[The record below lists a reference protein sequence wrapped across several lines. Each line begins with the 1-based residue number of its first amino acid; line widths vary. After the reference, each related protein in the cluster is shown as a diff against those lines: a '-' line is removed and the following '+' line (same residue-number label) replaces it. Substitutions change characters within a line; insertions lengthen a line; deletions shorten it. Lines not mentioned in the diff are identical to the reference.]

1 MFLIV
6 VGICLFFQTSYVL
19 SGGIFLNNFQI
30 AKLLEN
36 DEIEKNFIRNLPC
49 LRKSRKCLAERIK
62 TRGWQNQQG
71 INKLLN
77 KGLNITNEKKF
88 IDDVLKLMIADN
100 ADVLQGAN
108 EDEFNVPKETNKK
121 RTQYIKKRKKNR
133 KKSDTEI
140 TTRSEILEIPDFVN
154 TFDLNDF
161 NTDSF
166 RKRSFIARK
175 PKDNNADSGD
185 DDDSNDDDDDDDND
199 DDANNKTTSTV
210 ITSNQENSSVS
221 NNTGII
227 SSNLKNISAYNQS
240 DINNGG
246 NEKININSTGTNNTL
261 QTNATTSERNISND
275 TGSTVP
281 YQLNIEHQ
289 NINATLLN
297 STEASLLE
305 NGTNKMQGN
314 LSFLVQNNTSPL
326 QKNSTQQF
334 QINDTINAANVT
346 TVLGNNSTT
355 LPAFSVRN
363 LQFPDNYSTLSGGD
377 KNITVLNSTAQYLS
391 QALEY
396 LNTSAPANAKVGAN
410 QILSNTSLSSTESTQ
425 LNNGSTLDRIKNA
438 TNILSAGILNRTAPF
453 DTFNNTTYIKSEKNE
468 TTGLKRNNLEIHTRR
483 KHRRVKKRK
492 HFKSRHKTKLDK
504 AFDEQMATLES
515 GWNIEDSSSDV
526 FGQWGDEKEAAMQ
539 VAPTAQTK
547 ARFHQTLDENIGIT
561 KKHNKSRTHKVKLSH
576 NARHS
581 PLSQQT
587 FHNEDSWNNYD
598 SQSVNWNDYSHD
610 RPATEYNSESEANP
624 VMHTQTGTI
633 SEIPAYQM
641 TEIAQPTANPPP
653 QVTYAPV
660 NTVSQQQTS
669 PVMPPSTWPANT
681 PYNPS
686 ATYPSFPSQNNYKD
700 LSWTKDIPA
709 GKVKATRVCKPGP
722 PKPAMAGKANCL
734 IIGDSIALSYSYS
747 VAAAL
752 KDVCQVQLAPASKA
766 GVALDTTYGVRCLNM
781 FLTTSSLVP
790 THYDVVVL
798 NYGLHDID
806 YLEKYPEEYNSIKNY
821 KGNLRKLKRRI
832 LRTGADLI
840 FPLSTPV
847 TFSEEKDKILRKYNK
862 AAKKVMSKSNVTT
875 IDLHSL
881 VIKECGPV
889 PFENCYMMKKPHDVH
904 YGTVGSIM
912 LGKRIAF
919 AVKEVLEKRRQS
931 GTGDLPLPKKIIDL
945 SQNSTQCFLPG
956 TSCPTGYTCMTNIV
970 ARAGFGCCHL
980 KDGIDCGDSW
990 HCCPKGTTC
999 HPGCT
1004 DTQCSCITSDPS

>member
-1 MFLIV
+1 MMFLIV
-6 VGICLFFQTSYVL
+6 IGFCVFFQTSYVL
-19 SGGIFLNNFQI
+19 SSGIFLNNFQI

-62 TRGWQNQQG
+62 TRGWQNQRG

-108 EDEFNVPKETNKK
+108 EDEFNAPKETNKK
-121 RTQYIKKRKKNR
+121 RTQYIKKRKKHR

-175 PKDNNADSGD
+175 PEANSGDRD

-199 DDANNKTTSTV
+199 AVVSNKTASTV
-210 ITSNQENSSVS
+210 VASNQENINPSVS

-227 SSNLKNISAYNQS
+227 SSSLKNISVYNQS
-240 DINNGG
+240 DINNNG
-246 NEKININSTGTNNTL
+246 NEKLNHNSIGTNNTL
-261 QTNATTSERNISND
+261 QTNAATSERNILND
-275 TGSTVP
+275 TSSTVP
-281 YQLNIEHQ
+281 YQLSIEHQ
-289 NINATLLN
+289 NINATFLN
-297 STEASLLE
+297 STTSLLE
-305 NGTNKMQGN
+305 NNNNKMQGN
-314 LSFLVQNNTSPL
+314 LYLPEENNTSLL
-326 QKNSTQQF
+326 QRNLTQ
-334 QINDTINAANVT
+334 QINDTINAANGT
-346 TVLGNNSTT
+346 TTFGNNSTT

-363 LQFPDNYSTLSGGD
+363 LQFPDNYSTSLGSD
-377 KNITVLNSTAQYLS
+377 KNVTVLNSTAQYLS

-396 LNTSAPANAKVGAN
+396 LNTSAPANVTVSVN
-410 QILSNTSLSSTESTQ
+410 QILSNTSFSSNKSTQ
-425 LNNGSTLDRIKNA
+425 LNNGSTLDRIRNA
-438 TNILSAGILNRTAPF
+438 TNIRYAGILNRTASF
-453 DTFNNTTYIKSEKNE
+453 EALKNMTYIKSAKNE
-468 TTGLKRNNLEIHTRR
+468 TTGLKRNSLEIHTRR
-483 KHRRVKKRK
+483 NHRRVKKRK

-515 GWNIEDSSSDV
+515 GWNIEDSSNDV
-526 FGQWGDEKEAAMQ
+526 FGQWGDEKEAATQ

-547 ARFHQTLDENIGIT
+547 ARFYQTQDENIGIS
-561 KKHNKSRTHKVKLSH
+561 KKHNKSRTHRIKVSH

-581 PLSQQT
+581 PLSQQS

-598 SQSVNWNDYSHD
+598 SQSVHWNDYSHD
-610 RPATEYNSESEANP
+610 RPATEYNSASAANP
-624 VMHTQTGTI
+624 VMHAPTGTV

-653 QVTYAPV
+653 PVTYTPFNTVAPQQTAPV
-660 NTVSQQQTS
+660 LPT
-669 PVMPPSTWPANT
+669 STWPANT
-681 PYNPS
+681 SYNPS
-686 ATYPSFPSQNNYKD
+686 ATYPSLPSQNNYKD
-700 LSWTKDIPA
+700 LSWTKDVPA

-722 PKPAMAGKANCL
+722 PKPAMPGKANCL

-766 GVALDTTYGVRCLNM
+766 GVALDTTYGVRCLSM
-781 FLTTSSLVP
+781 FLTTSSLIP

-847 TFSEEKDKILRKYNK
+847 TFSEEKDKILKKYNQ
-862 AAKKVMSKSNVTT
+862 AAKKVMLKSNVTT

-931 GTGDLPLPKKIIDL
+931 STGDLPLPKKIIDL
-945 SQNSTQCFLPG
+945 SKNSTQCFLPG
-956 TSCPTGYTCMTNIV
+956 TSCPAGYTCMTNIV

-1004 DTQCSCITSDPS
+1004 DTQCSCITSEPS